1 MSLLRKIIAGTMVMS
16 SVALASETRVDTLQ
30 NIGGIQDETDTF
42 TYAGR
47 VTHYSLALLELGTSD
62 DAKTWAAAMTKL
74 SPGLSM
80 GVAVNRHTWQ
90 SSYFADENSLLMQD
104 RFMFSA
110 LADSKSGADDAVFA
124 PGDRSIDVLAG
135 FALNDSDSFG
145 LRLSMA
151 KERAKVSST
160 TASTSTE
167 QTTSATELGAGYSS
181 VGGSAIDVGFSL
193 LLSDDYKYA
202 DVTAGSKT
210 GAELKAKA
218 TVIRGRWLAS
228 AKSSGLF
235 AEGVLAT
242 RSSKATVTKANVD
255 KTGKFSEQ
263 EMKASVGYVHA
274 PEGQST
280 KMFASADLYKT
291 SSKGPKASGN
301 ADTFAS
307 TLSTSSDAVKVDAQW
322 INASLSGEGKF
333 MDNFGAMFGTS
344 YTLMGSVVEKDNLD
358 KTKSEAEIT
367 SPSDSNMWSLGLFWA
382 TEKARVDASF
392 AKKLLHN
399 GPYFVAGN
407 TTSPM
412 LTRISATV
420 NF

>member
-160 TASTSTE
+160 T
-167 QTTSATELGAGYSS
+167 
-181 VGGSAIDVGFSL
+181 
-193 LLSDDYKYA
+193 
-202 DVTAGSKT
+202 
-210 GAELKAKA
+210 
-218 TVIRGRWLAS
+218 
-228 AKSSGLF
+228 
-235 AEGVLAT
+235 
-242 RSSKATVTKANVD
+242 
-255 KTGKFSEQ
+255 
-263 EMKASVGYVHA
+263 
-274 PEGQST
+274 
-280 KMFASADLYKT
+280 
-291 SSKGPKASGN
+291 
-301 ADTFAS
+301 
-307 TLSTSSDAVKVDAQW
+307 
-322 INASLSGEGKF
+322 
-333 MDNFGAMFGTS
+333 
-344 YTLMGSVVEKDNLD
+344 
-358 KTKSEAEIT
+358 
-367 SPSDSNMWSLGLFWA
+367 
-382 TEKARVDASF
+382 
-392 AKKLLHN
+392 
-399 GPYFVAGN
+399 
-407 TTSPM
+407 
-412 LTRISATV
+412 
-420 NF
+420 